1 MSYIKPL
8 TIILFFIF
16 SKNLFAA
23 ENFYNFEYSK
33 NDLKNISKNWVY
45 NSGILKDTQNK
56 IIQFNDKLIHLDGY
70 KNLLIL
76 SLIDGKEVCKN
87 IGQKDRA
94 PYRGLSLYTKQD
106 ETYAIFI
113 RQGVLK
119 LVNVNNCKE
128 LILENEIKALNT
140 TAPVLV
146 HNSMAIILPNGDK
159 PKAYSL
165 NSGKLIWE
173 VSIEK
178 KKIDA
183 LNKINLN
190 KKFSWDVWGGGTLD
204 TKYNQIIFSTANAK
218 PSFTSKG
225 REGPNLFYNSI
236 VSINLKNGSYN
247 WHFQE
252 IEHDVLNL
260 DLASRPALFN
270 HIDGDLVIQASKAGQ
285 LIILDRMDG
294 KHLNNYEEKTFFH
307 DDKKKIF
314 TKIRQFDDWLRFSKI
329 NFKADDINELNEK
342 YKKEAKKII
351 KKSSIAEYK
360 ALSKDMHYIH
370 YGMHGGSEWPGI
382 AVDDRGQVIIPASNI
397 AWMSKLKDPAD
408 FDFFFHSKKI
418 FLSSLKLITFDF
430 NKFKNNAKIIINSFN
445 KIINFNK
452 PGIELYKKFES
463 ADGIPLNSPPWGT
476 ITLIDIKEKKIKWQV
491 PHGNYPQLDIKH
503 KNKGSEVFGC
513 PAFIGKE
520 VFFIAGTR
528 DKKIYAY
535 DVKNGNIL
543 WKDDLPYIAYG
554 CPIIAEFNQSVYLI
568 IDASGGR
575 KFRKEKMGDAIISY
589 KLK

>member
-1 MSYIKPL
+1 MNSIKL
-8 TIILFFIF
+8 LSILLFFIF
-16 SKNLFAA
+16 NKNLFAA
-23 ENFYNFEYSK
+23 ENFYNIEYSK

-45 NSGILKDTQNK
+45 NSGVLRDTQNK

-76 SLIDGKEVCKN
+76 SLIDGQEVCKN
-87 IGQKDRA
+87 IGKKDRA
-94 PYRGLSLYTKQD
+94 PYRGLSLYTKKD
-106 ETYAIFI
+106 VTYAIFI

-146 HNSMAIILPNGDK
+146 HNSMAIILPNGDT
-159 PKAYSL
+159 PKAYNL

-173 VSIEK
+173 VSIEQ
-178 KKIDA
+178 KKIDV

-236 VSINLKNGSYN
+236 VSINLKNGGYN

-260 DLASRPALFN
+260 DLASRPALIN

-294 KHLNNYEEKTFFH
+294 KPLNNYKEKIFFH
-307 DDKKKIF
+307 DDKKKFF

-351 KKSSIAEYK
+351 EKSSIAEYK
-360 ALSKDMHYIH
+360 ALSKDKHFIH

-382 AVDDRGQVIIPASNI
+382 AADNGGQVIIPASNI

-408 FDFFFHSKKI
+408 FDFFFHFKKI

-430 NKFKNNAKIIINSFN
+430 NKFKNNAKVIINSFN

-452 PGIELYKKFES
+452 PGIEAYKKFES

-491 PHGNYPQLDIKH
+491 PHGNYPQLDIKY

-520 VFFIAGTR
+520 VFFISGTR

-535 DVKNGNIL
+535 DIKNGNIL

-554 CPIIAEFNQSVYLI
+554 CPIIVEFNQSVYLI

-575 KFRKEKMGDAIISY
+575 KFTKEKMGDAIISY